1 MTMTDLAP
9 EDDEPAALEAPTP
22 NPKPWAIAVDGDDTV
37 HTLPLA
43 VLREAGH
50 HVAVTRP
57 APDKAPATTTS
68 PAAAASSRRSAI
80 DLMILAAMP
89 GSGLPARIEA
99 LRKHTPL
106 PVIAVLAHADL
117 VDRVLALEAGA
128 DAVLD
133 GPVDPR
139 ELRLRLEA
147 LIRRWSD
154 ESGGTASPAPVIDR
168 HRLGDWRLNPTQRL
182 LIHVDGTRIELS
194 PAEWRLLAA
203 FVAHLG
209 RALARDQLMDLAR
222 GHGVDQSDRSIDLL
236 VCRLRRKLRCGRST
250 DAMRIETVRGVGYR
264 LVLPR

>member
-9 EDDEPAALEAPTP
+9 EDDEPAPLEAPTP
-22 NPKPWAIAVDGDDTV
+22 HSKPWAIAVDGDDTV

-50 HVAVTRP
+50 NVAVTRSAPGKPPATAGSP
-57 APDKAPATTTS
+57 AP
-68 PAAAASSRRSAI
+68 AALPPRSAI
-80 DLMILAAMP
+80 DLMILAATP
-89 GSGLPARIEA
+89 GSGLPARIQA

-154 ESGGTASPAPVIDR
+154 EAGETPLPRIER
-168 HRLGDWRLNPTQRL
+168 HRLGDWRLDPAQRL
-182 LIHVDGTRIELS
+182 LIHADGTRIVLS

-203 FVAHLG
+203 FAAHIG
-209 RALARDQLMDLAR
+209 RALDRDQLMDLAR
-222 GHGVDQSDRSIDLL
+222 GHGVEQADRSIDLL